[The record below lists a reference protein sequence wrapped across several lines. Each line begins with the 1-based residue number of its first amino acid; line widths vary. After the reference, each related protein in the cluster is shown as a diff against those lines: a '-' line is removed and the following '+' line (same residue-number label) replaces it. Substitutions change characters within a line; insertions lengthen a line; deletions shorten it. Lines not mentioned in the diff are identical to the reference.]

1 MTGVPESCFCRR
13 GMRLRRASAILGIRL
28 PGKVLAVIAAG
39 VVVSAPLTSS
49 VAHAATTVTTY
60 QYNADGALTA
70 VTTQVDGGDATT
82 TYLTWDDFVP
92 NEDDPTTGTVY
103 AGNGNLLAIG
113 PKPGSGSSLFA
124 FDNRDRLT
132 SFSGADKSSAYG
144 YHADGLMASS
154 TAADDSGFG
163 FYYAGSDMAN
173 LHQTDTDQWSA
184 QLGQV
189 RYLDDGSEEVLLTP
203 RKDVAAT
210 YDPSS
215 NTLQSYDYDSFG
227 AEADAPLS
235 SSYDLKDNPHRYA
248 GEYRDPLWGGYYLKA
263 RWYDPDLAIF
273 LSRDPAAGF
282 HPYSYSDGSP
292 VMNVDPSGTSAQT
305 SGHVTGETS
314 VGSILFNVFVAP
326 LVSMFTKEYWSDV
339 IHNEDQ
345 AATFLAAGIVAE
357 VAFFGLDTYA
367 FSTAWRG
374 LRTATRWSAQN
385 VGDVGLN
392 VGQAAVSATH
402 GGQFSVNEFGQNL
415 EGLPMG
421 MFYSRGFAGFGRRA
435 HTLRGT
441 EVAKRIHQMYKDRE
455 TNVLIFRSKAA
466 GFSGVRWRSPILES
480 FGYRMYA
487 RNDEIFEAAS
497 NSLAHKRFRDMA
509 GNPVQ
514 GSRKVGSGQFLQMG
528 LDKMVETSR
537 DNYVRLGSRTVDIAG
552 SFFEPKYE
560 FLGARPAYALKRR
573 QQFLRDMAGARSVM
587 TAPRGPS
594 PKRRVAFDVRQTVSG
609 LREDPSS
616 RFAVFVR

>member
-1 MTGVPESCFCRR
+1 MICFSW
-13 GMRLRRASAILGIRL
+13 MRLSCADAGLRTRHEAVAALAAASI
-28 PGKVLAVIAAG
+28 VLAPFASPA
-39 VVVSAPLTSS
+39 
-49 VAHAATTVTTY
+49 AHAGTTVTSY
-60 QYNADGALTA
+60 QYNSDGAMTA

-82 TYLTWDDFVP
+82 TYLTWDNFVP
-92 NEDDPTTGTVY
+92 DADDPTTGTVY

-124 FDNRDRLT
+124 FDRRDRLT

-263 RWYDPDLAIF
+263 RWYDPELATF

-292 VMNVDPSGTSAQT
+292 VMNVDPTGMSAQT

-339 IHNEDQ
+339 AHNKDQ
-345 AATFLAAGIVAE
+345 AATFLAAGIAAE
-357 VAFFGLDTYA
+357 VLFAGLDYA
-367 FSTAWRG
+367 VISAAWRRLSTG
-374 LRTATRWSAQN
+374 SHWLVQN
-385 VGDVGLN
+385 EVDAALN

-402 GGQFSVNEFGQNL
+402 GGTFDASQFGQNL

-421 MFYSRGFAGFGRRA
+421 MFYARGVAGFGRRT
-435 HTLRGT
+435 HTLRGVDIARR
-441 EVAKRIHQMYKDRE
+441 VAASDD
-455 TNVLIFRSKAA
+455 TVLIFRSRT
-466 GFSGVRWRSPILES
+466 GNRVRFSSPVLEHAEIGAYHGSLVAVSKYYSSKNHVRFDETAEGRRN
-480 FGYRMYA
+480 GYTLNA
-487 RNDEIFEAAS
+487 RDRFE
-497 NSLAHKRFRDMA
+497 
-509 GNPVQ
+509 
-514 GSRKVGSGQFLQMG
+514 
-528 LDKMVETSR
+528 
-537 DNYVRLGSRTVDIAG
+537 G
-552 SFFEPKYE
+552 SFKEGFENSNIKYSYVGRINVESTRASHRKFHKNFVNLNPNNFYIGKKLFADEKIKLVLRLPPGISESRE
-560 FLGARPAYALKRR
+560 FSTFSNNCHTHVQASIR
-573 QQFLRDMAGARSVM
+573 QLRNTYQM
-587 TAPRGPS
+587 
-594 PKRRVAFDVRQTVSG
+594 Q
-609 LREDPSS
+609 
-616 RFAVFVR
+616 